1 MHELILS
8 ELFAQFYLSEQ
19 ISIDMLVKKIF
30 SVFHYLTFFNTQS
43 SWKFIRAVSKEHRKQ
58 FSSGTFCR
66 SPFVIKLQSKSTT
79 LFIKGCGAGVFL

>member
-43 SWKFIRAVSKEHRKQ
+43 S
-58 FSSGTFCR
+58 
-66 SPFVIKLQSKSTT
+66 
-79 LFIKGCGAGVFL
+79 